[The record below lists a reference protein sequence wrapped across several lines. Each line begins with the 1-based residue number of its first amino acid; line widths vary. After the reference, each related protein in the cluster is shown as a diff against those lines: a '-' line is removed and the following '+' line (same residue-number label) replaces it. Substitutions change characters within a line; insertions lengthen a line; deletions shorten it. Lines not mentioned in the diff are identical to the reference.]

1 MTTGAW
7 QQPGSQGGAHT
18 CIHIGGQGG
27 GGGGGS
33 SGGGGIAG
41 PGSYRGRGTQCS
53 GPGGRTHGGGHIGSA
68 EGKKQMKKIVYLLRY
83 FVYKIAP

>member
-1 MTTGAW
+1 MTGAW
-7 QQPGSQGGAHT
+7 QQLGWQVGAHT

-41 PGSYRGRGTQCS
+41 PGS
-53 GPGGRTHGGGHIGSA
+53 
-68 EGKKQMKKIVYLLRY
+68 
-83 FVYKIAP
+83 